1 MTWQPYNL
9 DQKAQCLVLKYREME
24 GVIGQSHKMRT
35 TVAFGLERFWGEHL
49 RLVGKK
55 DSKEQNKG
63 KYWYDTWKSFAAIM
77 LEAGI
82 LLPKQEIENSDTKKI
97 QETAEKLWN
106 LPLEDQR
113 ICLAVLAQFCDSL
126 VWWTQRYKL
135 PGGKDDTEQR

>member
-9 DQKAQCLVLKYREME
+9 DQQAQSLVLQYRDIE

-49 RLVGKK
+49 RLIAKN

-63 KYWYDTWKSFAAIM
+63 KYWRDTWKNFAVIM
-77 LEAGI
+77 QPTGI
-82 LLPKQEIENSDTKKI
+82 LLPKEEIQSRDTKKI

-135 PGGKDDTEQR
+135 PGGHNDAE

>member
-9 DQKAQCLVLKYREME
+9 DQQAQGLILEYRNME

-49 RLVGKK
+49 RLIDKN
-55 DSKEQNKG
+55 SKEQNKG
-63 KYWYDTWKSFAAIM
+63 KYWRDTWKTFASIM
-77 LEAGI
+77 QPTGI
-82 LLPKQEIENSDTKKI
+82 SLPSNEIKSSDTRKI

-106 LPLEDQR
+106 IPLEDQR

-135 PGGKDDTEQR
+135 PGGNDDTE

>member
-9 DQKAQCLVLKYREME
+9 DREAQRLVLKYRNIE
-24 GVIGQSHKMRT
+24 GTIGQSHKMRI

-49 RLVGKK
+49 RLLAKS

-63 KYWYDTWKSFAAIM
+63 KYWQDTWKTFANIM
-77 LEAGI
+77 LPTGI
-82 LLPKQEIENSDTKKI
+82 KLPSDNIENNDTTKI
-97 QETAEKLWN
+97 KDTAQKLWN

-113 ICLAVLAQFCDSL
+113 ICLAVLTQFCDSL

-135 PGGKDDTEQR
+135 PGTNDEP